1 MMTNYFLSIRV
12 ASIEDRDGAY
22 AATKPSSTYFDQR
35 HMYLVFLSVLY
46 AQNVSVRRNT
56 PTKAHHHRSCYEL
69 YRTRSMKYV
78 KETRGLGEVIKGV

>member
-1 MMTNYFLSIRV
+1 MSKKQEDWGKLLKEYELS
-12 ASIEDRDGAY
+12 G
-22 AATKPSSTYFDQR
+22 
-35 HMYLVFLSVLY
+35 LS
-46 AQNVSVRRNT
+46 VSVRRNT